1 WASHLAGTNPERAEP
16 IQAPPLPFDGPAP
29 HAIDLRRSTRRITK
43 SLDEPETEILLRQAP
58 VRLQSRVEE
67 LLLAAV
73 AAACRRWTGSAALAI
88 DVEGHGRDAV
98 DDLDVSRTVG
108 WFTTITPVLINLP
121 AVTPEAGALGAVP
134 EIRRQMQAVSRR
146 GASPAGSFLFN
157 YFGQLDAAL
166 LPDSRFSSAPESPE
180 ENASPR
186 NRRSHP
192 LQLDAAVAGGR
203 LHLNWSYS
211 AELHRQ
217 ETIERLAQ
225 NCQEELRRLLGGS
238 DTPEGIESFYPLTPM
253 QQGILFHSR
262 LAAEPD
268 APGEL
273 YVAQFNCTLHGPLH
287 AEAFRGAW
295 QFVID
300 RHAVLR
306 TSFQWAGLDQPRQ
319 EVRSHVAA
327 PLAVIDWRHLAPPEK
342 PVRLAELLRADRHR
356 GFEIRQAPLL
366 RITLL
371 QLADAEHQM
380 IFSFHHLLLD
390 G

>member
-1 WASHLAGTNPERAEP
+1 LRLRFEASPTGWRQRIAPAGVPLPFTVIDLSRLVAPATAIESASAALQASLDLTAGPILRLAYFDLGPTQPARLLVAIHHLAIDGVSWRILLEDLEMACDQMERGELVRLLSPAVSFQSWASHLAGTNPERAEP

-180 ENASPR
+180 ENVSPR

-225 NCQEELRRLLGGS
+225 NCQEELRRLLGG
-238 DTPEGIESFYPLTPM
+238 
-253 QQGILFHSR
+253 
-262 LAAEPD
+262 
-268 APGEL
+268 
-273 YVAQFNCTLHGPLH
+273 
-287 AEAFRGAW
+287 
-295 QFVID
+295 
-300 RHAVLR
+300 
-306 TSFQWAGLDQPRQ
+306 
-319 EVRSHVAA
+319 
-327 PLAVIDWRHLAPPEK
+327 
-342 PVRLAELLRADRHR
+342 
-356 GFEIRQAPLL
+356 
-366 RITLL
+366 
-371 QLADAEHQM
+371 
-380 IFSFHHLLLD
+380 
-390 G
+390 